1 MKKNFNLILIAAI
14 LGVVLFFLDTLLYFL
29 LHSESITFGQ
39 SVFASGSISELYS
52 RILMLTGLIIFAII
66 VKGKINELEFETKST
81 ISQSGRIIHGHFDFN
96 FLSSLSFQLRTPLNA
111 IIGFSELLK
120 KSDLT
125 TDSKEVY
132 LSHINSSS
140 RYLLL
145 LINNLSEISK
155 IESNE
160 LGINRVETNVNSI
173 IEELFQVF
181 LARKKE
187 MEKSNVQL
195 MVEKINLSESFTIL
209 TDPERLK
216 HVLNNLLENAFHQ
229 TEDGKVSLGYT
240 KKDNGF
246 IEFYVKDSGKGF
258 SQQRLESIFERY
270 NKLTDNRNLPFDGA
284 LLRMAISKSLVKLL
298 GGDIRAVTKAGEGVT
313 IYFTVPYMAVEKPE
327 AKSIFKNAIFSNTKD
342 WSNHKILIA
351 EDVDSNFV
359 YLRELLKP
367 TNIKILW
374 AKNGK
379 EAVAMVNKNP
389 DIELIL
395 MDILMPEMDGYEAAT
410 EIKKTRPDMH
420 IIAQTAH
427 AVEDGAYNENKKNL
441 DAYLIKPI
449 WAPQLLAVLEKY
461 LV

>member
-1 MKKNFNLILIAAI
+1 MKKNLNLILIAAI
-14 LGVVLFFLDTLLYFL
+14 LIVVLFFLDTLVFYIF
-29 LHSESITFGQ
+29 HSDSLTFGQ
-39 SVFASGSISELYS
+39 AIFSSKSISEVYS
-52 RILMLTGLIIFAII
+52 RILMVTGIIIFAII
-66 VKGKINELEFETKST
+66 INGKLNELEFGTRSSESKG
-81 ISQSGRIIHGHFDFN
+81 GRNIRGHIDYN

-120 KSDLT
+120 KPDLAD
-125 TDSKEVY
+125 DSQEIY

-160 LGINRVETNVNSI
+160 LEINRVETNVNSI

-181 LARKKE
+181 LARKEE
-187 MEKSNVQL
+187 MEKSNVLL
-195 MVEKINLSESFTIL
+195 MIEKINLTESFTIL

-229 TEDGKVSLGYT
+229 TEDGKVSLGYI

-284 LLRMAISKSLVKLL
+284 LLRLAISKSLVKLL
-298 GGDIRAVTKAGEGVT
+298 GGDIWAVSKVGEGVT
-313 IYFTVPYMAVEKPE
+313 IYFTVPYMEVEKPE
-327 AKSIFKNAIFSNTKD
+327 VKPVVTITASSATKD
-342 WSNHKILIA
+342 WSAHKILIA
-351 EDVDSNFV
+351 EDVDSNFIC
-359 YLRELLKP
+359 LREVLRP
-367 TNIKILW
+367 TKVEILW

-379 EAVAMVNKNP
+379 EALAMVKSNP
-389 DIELIL
+389 GIDLIL
-395 MDILMPEMDGYEAAT
+395 MDILMPEMDGYEASK
-410 EIKKTRPDMH
+410 EIKKIRPELN
-420 IIAQTAH
+420 IIAQTAYTI
-427 AVEDGAYNENKKNL
+427 EDGTNNENKKNFSG
-441 DAYLIKPI
+441 YLIKPI
-449 WAPQLLAVLEKY
+449 WAPQLMTALDKFLT
-461 LV
+461 